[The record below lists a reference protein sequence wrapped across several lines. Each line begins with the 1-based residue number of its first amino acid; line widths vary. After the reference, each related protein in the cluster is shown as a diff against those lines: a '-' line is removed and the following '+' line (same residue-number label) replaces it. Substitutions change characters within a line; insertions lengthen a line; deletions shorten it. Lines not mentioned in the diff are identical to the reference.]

1 MYFYQESVS
10 LVSESKANSQV
21 AIKVENVDIS
31 FRVPRV
37 KSPSLALVIK
47 NLIKRRSSSKIID
60 AIQDVS
66 FEVATGTSL
75 AIIGKNGAGKTSLLR
90 AISGMIPPTAGRIE
104 VNGEV
109 STLLALDTGF
119 NKKLTGR
126 QNIMLS
132 GLAAG
137 NTKSEIEA
145 KVDDII
151 EFSELGEAIDRPVS
165 TYSAGTGKRLAFS
178 IAAHLDPDILI
189 IDEALS
195 TGDAAFRVKSRER
208 IGEIIS
214 NARTVIMVS
223 HALGTLIELCDDA
236 IWLDQGKFVM
246 RGKPREVIEAYLVS
260 MNIDPSSVV
269 MDDI

>member
-1 MYFYQESVS
+1 MSVS
-10 LVSESKANSQV
+10 DHASDV

-31 FRVPRV
+31 FRVPRTQARDLISTLKLILKR
-37 KSPSLALVIK
+37 KSLTK
-47 NLIKRRSSSKIID
+47 NVD
-60 AIQDVS
+60 AIEGVS
-66 FEVATGTSL
+66 FEVKAGTSL

-90 AISGMIPPTAGRIE
+90 AISGMIPPTNGRIE
-104 VNGEV
+104 VHGEV

-126 QNIMLS
+126 QNIILT
-132 GLAAG
+132 GLASG
-137 NTKSEIEA
+137 NTKAEIEA
-145 KVDDII
+145 KMEEII
-151 EFSELGEAIDRPVS
+151 CFAEIGEAIDRPVS

-195 TGDAAFRVKSRER
+195 TGDAAFRVKSRQR

-214 NARTVIMVS
+214 NARTVIVVS
-223 HALGTLIELCDDA
+223 HALNTLIELCDDA
-236 IWLDQGKFVM
+236 IWLEDGKFVM
-246 RGKPREVIEAYLVS
+246 RGKPRDVIKAYLIS
-260 MNIDPSSVV
+260 MDIDPSSVV